1 MEVFLTLSFMCHILL
16 QSNCFAINVVKK
28 KQTNKQQINVLRET
42 DITEADSVV
51 GAGFCTGLVQSNKVT
66 AI

>member
-1 MEVFLTLSFMCHILL
+1 MEVFVTLSFMCHILL

-28 KQTNKQQINVLRET
+28 NNKQQINVLRET

>member
-28 KQTNKQQINVLRET
+28 KNKQQINVLRET

>member
-1 MEVFLTLSFMCHILL
+1 MEVFVTLSFMCHILL

-28 KQTNKQQINVLRET
+28 KNKQQINVLRET

>member
-1 MEVFLTLSFMCHILL
+1 MEVFVTLSFMCHILL

-28 KQTNKQQINVLRET
+28 KKNKQQINVLRET

>member
-28 KQTNKQQINVLRET
+28 NNKQQINVLRET